1 MSAAGVITMP
11 EMPQHVE
18 PHWMDPIIEV
28 YKRDVDVTLID
39 ENLKLTPGER
49 IRNLQSAV
57 RGLTALRTAMQESN
71 AKRDRGEK

>member
-1 MSAAGVITMP
+1 MP
-11 EMPQHVE
+11 ETPSPAE

-28 YKRDVDVTLID
+28 YKKDVDVTLID

-57 RGLTALRTAMQESN
+57 RGLTALRAAMQESN
-71 AKRDRGEK
+71 AKRD